1 MLFYFKPLAFS
12 ETRAQGRLATGVYKR
27 PLWEEK
33 GLLKRVPENF
43 IGRDWTGKT
52 SLKTSLVCRTN
63 KSRENTEP
71 EPEFLFEQQTSQLI
85 VKRSSKKVK
94 SGSSYAEDGLS
105 WNPNCRLKVFGKA
118 KELSKPTDMSLQDC
132 KQVEKAKDDSQEPS
146 TKELDPSLKGPHKLL
161 VPKKPEDIK
170 DFLMSSVYPPV
181 IPNTNHLKTLSCLPS
196 DDPYYKA
203 EPKDLVEPSY
213 GTLEDSAYNKL
224 LKDPFIVDN
233 TTSNSSHEC
242 QNVEN
247 VLSFAEKLPPT
258 IKDLKKSQPMR
269 GDVAKLKSVIGEKVL
284 YFLW

>member
-1 MLFYFKPLAFS
+1 MFFYFKPLASS

-27 PLWEEK
+27 PVREEI
-33 GLLKRVPENF
+33 GLLKRV
-43 IGRDWTGKT
+43 GKT
-52 SLKTSLVCRTN
+52 SVKTSLVYRTN

-71 EPEFLFEQQTSQLI
+71 EPEFLL
-85 VKRSSKKVK
+85 VKRSLKKVK
-94 SGSSYAEDGLS
+94 SDSSYAKDLS
-105 WNPNCRLKVFGKA
+105 WNPNCSLAVPLKAIGKA

-146 TKELDPSLKGPHKLL
+146 TKGMDPSLKGPQDKLL

-170 DFLMSSVYPPV
+170 DYLMSSVYPPV
-181 IPNTNHLKTLSCLPS
+181 IPNTNHLKTLSCLSS

-213 GTLEDSAYNKL
+213 GTLEDSAYSKL

-247 VLSFAEKLPPT
+247 VLSFAEKHPPT
-258 IKDLKKSQPMR
+258 IKDLKKPRPMR
-269 GDVAKLKSVIGEKVL
+269 GDVAKLKSVIGEKVP
-284 YFLW
+284 YFL